1 MASTY
6 QSEATLWP
14 TLALSYCGGVK
25 TDEDGHYTTTDIVV
39 AIILAV
45 IAAVWMVAY
54 GVAFVQSG
62 AG

>member
-1 MASTY
+1 VANF
-6 QSEATLWP
+6 
-14 TLALSYCGGVK
+14 ALSYGGGVK